1 MDDSPVEK
9 ISRAYAEALLSGD
22 EVAAEVA
29 IREAL
34 AARLSSAEI
43 DEQIIAPAL
52 WLIGELWQRHEIT
65 VAEEHIATEISLRT
79 LALQREALRL
89 QGGRREHL
97 VMLASPSGE
106 LHVVALK
113 MADNLLREAGYDAV
127 MVGADVPAQAL
138 ATAARRY
145 RPDVLC
151 LSSTMAGGTD
161 QVLLTI
167 YEVQQ
172 ACPAAAYIVGGRGV
186 TSRVHPGSGIAVC
199 ERVSDVVGAVDALI
213 KRADLN

>member
-106 LHVVALK
+106 LHGVALWRLGS
-113 MADNLLREAGYDAV
+113 ADPLPFIASRFTV
-127 MVGADVPAQAL
+127 RMIH
-138 ATAARRY
+138 
-145 RPDVLC
+145 
-151 LSSTMAGGTD
+151 SSFKSAH
-161 QVLLTI
+161 
-167 YEVQQ
+167 
-172 ACPAAAYIVGGRGV
+172 A
-186 TSRVHPGSGIAVC
+186 
-199 ERVSDVVGAVDALI
+199 
-213 KRADLN
+213 